1 MCFISPFPQSFLLNP
16 HRTFPGAYPDHIAIL
31 ASLISPRLARVPLH
45 TFCVLLS
52 DMLSHILRHMVILTD
67 GSLMKHISI
76 VCLYYERAKQA
87 FEY

>member
-1 MCFISPFPQSFLLNP
+1 
-16 HRTFPGAYPDHIAIL
+16 
-31 ASLISPRLARVPLH
+31 VPLH